1 MTHPFSQETVTKL
14 ADELLNDLISNS
26 DLNEEFNEL
35 VSKLVEKYIPYT
47 SGENSSADDLHC
59 EISGLIVNELV
70 KYVLLGRG
78 YHISR

>member
-26 DLNEEFNEL
+26 DLNEVFNEV
-35 VSKLVEKYIPYT
+35 VSKHVEEYIPYT
-47 SGENSSADDLHC
+47 SGDLHC

-78 YHISR
+78 YHICR